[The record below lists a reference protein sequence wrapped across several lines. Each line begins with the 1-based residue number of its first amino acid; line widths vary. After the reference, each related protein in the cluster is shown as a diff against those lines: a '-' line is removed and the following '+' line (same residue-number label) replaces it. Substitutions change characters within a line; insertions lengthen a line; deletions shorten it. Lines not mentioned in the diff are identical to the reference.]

1 MAVLE
6 IVLYPDPV
14 LKAVAKP
21 VKRVTPEIR
30 QLVDDMLET
39 MYAAPGIGLAAP
51 QVGVSLRICVV
62 DVANVQEDEPLDPY
76 VLINPEIIERDGKI
90 LWEEGCL
97 SLPGLYREVQR
108 ANTIT
113 VRALGRD
120 GKQRIFEADDLL
132 AVCIQHEMDHL
143 DGIVFPERLSL
154 LKKKLALKEWK
165 RLRERK
171 LEEDAEE
178 SEEASPA

>member
-1 MAVLE
+1 MAVLD
-6 IVLYPDPV
+6 IVLYPEAV

-21 VKRVTPEIR
+21 VKKVSAEIQR
-30 QLVDDMLET
+30 LVDNMLET

-51 QVGVSLRICVV
+51 QVGVSKRLCVV
-62 DVANVQEDEPLDPY
+62 DVSNPQEGEPLNPY
-76 VLINPEIIERDGKI
+76 VLINPEIIDRAGKI

-108 ANTIT
+108 SSRIT
-113 VRALGRD
+113 VRALDRQGVERV
-120 GKQRIFEADDLL
+120 FEAEDLL

-143 DGIVFPERLSL
+143 DGIVFPDRLSL

-165 RLRERK
+165 RLREKK
-171 LEEDAEE
+171 LEDDDEGDEAQPAE
-178 SEEASPA
+178 